1 MSDSATGNHP
11 VYALVAGD
19 YRAEIAGVGGGIK
32 ALTYNGRDL
41 VETYPDGADAPAACG
56 VVLAPWPNRT
66 EDGRFGWKGEQYQ
79 LSITEPERNNA
90 IHGFV
95 HERLWECEW
104 VADGTSNGDAGE
116 GAALRLRTDIG
127 PRPGWPWQIRLTAT
141 YRLGTGGLAAEYR
154 AETDGCPAPFAL
166 GVHTYLSAGGDAIDD
181 CRLQLAVE
189 DNLPLGSR
197 NLPCGELRPAEE
209 VLPGVA
215 SGVPLAAAGAP
226 GTCRDESG
234 KVWLDHCFRGA
245 HPVAR
250 LTRPDGHG
258 VQLDPAPGSQ
268 PGMRWVQVYTA
279 PDFPDYRTGGDPSGP
294 PRRALAVEPM
304 SAPPNALASGCDIT
318 TLRPGAPASFALRI
332 RAF

>member
-11 VYALVAGD
+11 VYALAAGD

-32 ALTYNGRDL
+32 ALTYNDRDL

-66 EDGRFGWKGEQYQ
+66 EDGLFGWEGQQYQ
-79 LSITEPERNNA
+79 LPITEPERNNA

-104 VADGTSNGDAGE
+104 VADGDAGE

-127 PRPGWPWQIRLTAT
+127 PRSGWPWQIRLTAT
-141 YRLGTGGLAAEYR
+141 YRLGAGGLDTEYR

-166 GVHTYLSAGGDAIDD
+166 GVHTYLSAGDCAIDD
-181 CRLQLAVE
+181 CCLQLAVE

-197 NLPCGELRPAEE
+197 NLPCGQLRPAEE
-209 VLPGVA
+209 VLPGIA

-250 LTRPDGHG
+250 VTRPDGHG

-268 PGMRWVQVYTA
+268 PGMRWIQVYTA